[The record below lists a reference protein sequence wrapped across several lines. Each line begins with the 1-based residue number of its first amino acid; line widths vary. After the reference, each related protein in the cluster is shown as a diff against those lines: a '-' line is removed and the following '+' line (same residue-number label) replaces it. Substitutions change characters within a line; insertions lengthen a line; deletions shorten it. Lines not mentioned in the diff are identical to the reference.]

1 MSTKKSNVKIP
12 RGSFCGGNCS
22 DCRYWE
28 YSKRDS
34 NDRAYCSYY
43 GKYYWP
49 SERQGCLSY
58 ERR

>member
-1 MSTKKSNVKIP
+1 MKEKKIIIP
-12 RGSFCGGNCS
+12 EGTFCGGNCS

-28 YSKRDS
+28 SHKRDS
-34 NDRAYCSYY
+34 NDRGYCSWY
-43 GKYYWP
+43 GHYYWP